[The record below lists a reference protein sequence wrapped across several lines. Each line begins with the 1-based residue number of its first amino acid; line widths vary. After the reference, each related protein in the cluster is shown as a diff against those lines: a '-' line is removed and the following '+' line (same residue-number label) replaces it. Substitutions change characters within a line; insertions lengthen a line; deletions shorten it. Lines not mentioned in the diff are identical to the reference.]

1 MENLNNERLFTFI
14 EVAMVL
20 AILSTM
26 ATVAAPN
33 FKKARILKEAFE
45 CVENLKTIEFA
56 KGEWA
61 SDTNAQKGAVLP
73 SDLSEIDAYIK
84 GGAPVCP
91 AGGIYTYN
99 PIGFKPECSIGAG
112 VDEKPDTPD
121 DHILSDEQTKAS
133 SD

>member
-1 MENLNNERLFTFI
+1 MENLSNERLFTFI
-14 EVAMVL
+14 EAAMVL

-26 ATVAAPN
+26 ATVAAPS

-61 SDTNAQKGAVLP
+61 SDTHAPKGAALS

-91 AGGIYTYN
+91 SGGIYTYN
-99 PIGFKPECSIGAG
+99 AVGVKPECSIGLG
-112 VDEKPDTPD
+112 VDEKPNTSD
-121 DHILSDEQTKAS
+121 DHILRDGQTAS
-133 SD
+133 SSD

>member
-1 MENLNNERLFTFI
+1 MENLKNERLFTFI
-14 EVAMVL
+14 EVAMVV

-26 ATVAAPN
+26 AIVAAPN

-61 SDTNAQKGAVLP
+61 GDTHARKGDQLP
-73 SDLSEIDAYIK
+73 YDLSEIDAYIK

-91 AGGIYTYN
+91 SGGIYTYN
-99 PIGFKPECSIGAG
+99 AVGFKPECSIETG
-112 VDEKPDTPD
+112 VDKKPDTPD
-121 DHILSDEQTKAS
+121 DHILKNE
-133 SD
+133 